1 MQEMQLPDGTISREF
16 FTDEERKRGA
26 MQKRRQELEA
36 QGYTFSRVAYIM
48 KSRSKYQPHQGK
60 GEMERR
66 ARRLAKQAEPA

>member
-16 FTDEERKRGA
+16 FTDEERKLGA

-60 GEMERR
+60 AEMERR